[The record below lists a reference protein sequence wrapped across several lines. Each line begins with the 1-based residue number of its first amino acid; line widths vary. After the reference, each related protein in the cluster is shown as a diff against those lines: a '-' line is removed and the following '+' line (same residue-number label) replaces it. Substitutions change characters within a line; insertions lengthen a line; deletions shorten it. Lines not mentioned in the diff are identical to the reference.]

1 MPDEVSEELKCL
13 RKENQE
19 LKTQILYLEAELD
32 NMRKLME
39 KEVSRARQQALESM
53 IMKLINVY
61 EGLERALSGV
71 KEKEEEDSF
80 IKGVKILHR
89 ELEKT
94 LKEENVEFIESVGK
108 KFDPFIHE
116 AVGYVANEE
125 LEDGT
130 IIAEVARGYRLRGK
144 LLRPA
149 RVIVVRNEKKE
160 ESSQESP

>member
-1 MPDEVSEELKCL
+1 MSDDVNEELECL
-13 RKENQE
+13 RRENQK

-39 KEVSRARQQALESM
+39 KEVSRARQQASEAL
-53 IMKLINVY
+53 IMKLIYVY
-61 EGLERALSGV
+61 EGLERALSRI
-71 KEKEEEDSF
+71 KEDEENSF
-80 IKGVKILHR
+80 VKGVKILHK
-89 ELEKT
+89 ELEKI
-94 LKEENVEFIESVGK
+94 LREENVEFLESLGK

-130 IIAEVARGYRLRGK
+130 IIAEVARGYTLRGK

-149 RVIVVRNEKKE
+149 RVIVVRNQKKE
-160 ESSQESP
+160 ESSQESS

>member
-1 MPDEVSEELKCL
+1 MPDETSDELECL

-19 LKTQILYLEAELD
+19 LRTQILYLEAELD

-71 KEKEEEDSF
+71 KEGEEDSF
-80 IKGVKILHR
+80 VKGVKMLHR
-89 ELEKT
+89 ELEKA
-94 LKEENVEFIESVGK
+94 LREENVEFVESVGK

-130 IIAEVARGYRLRGK
+130 IIAEVARGYMLRGK

-160 ESSQESP
+160 EPRQGSP

>member
-1 MPDEVSEELKCL
+1 MV
-13 RKENQE
+13 
-19 LKTQILYLEAELD
+19 
-32 NMRKLME
+32 
-39 KEVSRARQQALESM
+39 
-53 IMKLINVY
+53 MKLIHVY

-71 KEKEEEDSF
+71 KEEEEDSF
-80 IKGVKILHR
+80 VKGVKILHR

-94 LKEENVEFIESVGK
+94 LREENVEFIESVGK

-160 ESSQESP
+160 ESSQESS

>member
-1 MPDEVSEELKCL
+1 MSDEVNEELECL

-53 IMKLINVY
+53 VMKLIHVY

-71 KEKEEEDSF
+71 KEEEEDSF
-80 IKGVKILHR
+80 VKGVKILHR

>member
-53 IMKLINVY
+53 VMKLIHVY

-71 KEKEEEDSF
+71 KEEEDSF

>member
-71 KEKEEEDSF
+71 KEEEDSF

-160 ESSQESP
+160 ESNQESP

>member
-1 MPDEVSEELKCL
+1 MPDEVNEELECL

-39 KEVSRARQQALESM
+39 KEVSRARQQASESL
-53 IMKLINVY
+53 IMKLIYVY

-71 KEKEEEDSF
+71 KEEEENSF
-80 IKGVKILHR
+80 VKGVKILHR

-94 LKEENVEFIESVGK
+94 LREENVEFIESIGK

-116 AVGYVANEE
+116 AVGYVPNEE

-130 IIAEVARGYRLRGK
+130 IIAEVARGYTLRGK

-149 RVIVVRNEKKE
+149 RVIVVRNQKKE
-160 ESSQESP
+160 ESSQESS

>member
-1 MPDEVSEELKCL
+1 MPGEVNEELECL

-39 KEVSRARQQALESM
+39 KEVSRARQQASESL
-53 IMKLINVY
+53 IMKLIYVY

-71 KEKEEEDSF
+71 KEEEENSF
-80 IKGVKILHR
+80 VKGVKILHR

-94 LKEENVEFIESVGK
+94 LREENVEFIESIGK

-130 IIAEVARGYRLRGK
+130 IIAEVARGYTLRGK

-149 RVIVVRNEKKE
+149 RVIVVRNQKKE
-160 ESSQESP
+160 ESSQESS

>member
-1 MPDEVSEELKCL
+1 MSDEVKAELECL

-53 IMKLINVY
+53 VMKLIHVY

-71 KEKEEEDSF
+71 KEEEEDSF
-80 IKGVKILHR
+80 VKGVKILHR

-94 LKEENVEFIESVGK
+94 LREEKVEFIESVGK

-160 ESSQESP
+160 ESSQESS

>member
-1 MPDEVSEELKCL
+1 MSDEVNEELECL

-53 IMKLINVY
+53 VMKLIHVY

-71 KEKEEEDSF
+71 KEEEEDSF
-80 IKGVKILHR
+80 VKGVKILHR

-94 LKEENVEFIESVGK
+94 LREENVEFIESVGK

-160 ESSQESP
+160 ESSQESS